1 MDDVRSLYTPLP
13 PIGEQALI
21 AEAIAKQTARID
33 KLKSAIVDEMQL
45 LREYRSALITSA
57 VTGKVD
63 VRGAGERKE
72 AAE

>member
-1 MDDVRSLYTPLP
+1 
-13 PIGEQALI
+13 LI

-57 VTGKVD
+57 VTGKID
-63 VRGAGERKE
+63 VRGAVERKE